1 MIEIEIPGEGILNL
15 KYLVL
20 DYNGTLAEDGKCGE
34 NVKELIKKIS
44 GKLEVFVLTADTYG
58 TAYEELKSIPVNF
71 YKVNTLDGG
80 EDKKNFVEKL
90 GAEYVACIG
99 NGKNDV
105 KMLGISKLSI
115 AVIGREGAFKDAVL
129 NADIVV
135 FSPEDALMLLL
146 NPKRLIATL
155 RK

>member
-1 MIEIEIPGEGILNL
+1 MLEVEIPGETTLNL

-20 DYNGTLAEDGKCGE
+20 DYNGTLAEDGKCSKK
-34 NVKELIKKIS
+34 VKELVKKLS
-44 GKLEVFVLTADTYG
+44 EKMEVFILTADTYG
-58 TAYEELKSIPVNF
+58 TASEELKDIPVKF
-71 YKVNTLDGG
+71 YKVDPIDGG

-90 GAEYVACIG
+90 GAEFVACIG

-105 KMLGISKLSI
+105 KMIKTARLSI
-115 AVIGREGAFKDAVL
+115 AVIGREGAYRESII
-129 NADIVV
+129 NAQIVV
-135 FSPEDALMLLL
+135 FSPEDALNLLL